1 MQRNRKSEALTQVNK
16 KQALT
21 QVTRNRLSA
30 GLDVVADDFTV
41 TITNVF
47 KELKETWQE
56 FKEIFPSQAGN
67 LDRTIEI
74 LNEVS
79 RVEKYIN

>member
-1 MQRNRKSEALTQVNK
+1 MLEL
-16 KQALT
+16 
-21 QVTRNRLSA
+21 
-30 GLDVVADDFTV
+30 ADDFKV

-56 FKEIFPSQAGN
+56 WKEIFPSQVGN

-74 LNEVS
+74 LNENS